1 MSSPRITLKHFFGLE
16 TVNLTPDDVPALDT
30 SEAYARVKAQVSAK
44 AGVVWR
50 MVRSQVPDELGKLL
64 DVDGTDVLIGAWNK
78 ARELRKYR
86 DTAKYPPEDV
96 VIVPLAKHKIESKHR
111 PYLEV
116 SVDGHGMGRLHF
128 EADLALTLEG
138 VELTIQGGRIRKIRT
153 GRTVGTGTLKCEGAV
168 LHSIEKR
175 LASLPGTIDLGEGV
189 LIPA

>member
-16 TVNLTPDDVPALDT
+16 AVNLTPDDVPALDT
-30 SEAYARVKAQVSAK
+30 SEAYARVKAEVSAK
-44 AGVVWR
+44 AGAVWR
-50 MVRSQVPDELGKLL
+50 MVRSQVPDALGKLL

-128 EADLALTLEG
+128 DVDLALTLEG